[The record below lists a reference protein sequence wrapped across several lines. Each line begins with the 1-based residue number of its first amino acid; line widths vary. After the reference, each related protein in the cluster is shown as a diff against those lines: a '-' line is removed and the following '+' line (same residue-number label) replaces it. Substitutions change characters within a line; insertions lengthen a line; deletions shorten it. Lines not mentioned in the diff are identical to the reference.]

1 MTSRKFKA
9 KILEPTLILSD
20 ARNVPKYEFE
30 GLVARRAVNSKGLG
44 VYATVDVPKGTMLPI
59 LGNIMGNSFVS
70 NGRPV
75 PPFDTH
81 HWEYH
86 NHASLKGIHIDGADR
101 RHDLARSHRNVA
113 AHGLALAMLV
123 NEPSGQ
129 AVPNCIFKFNY
140 LVVVKKVS
148 AGKEL
153 LVYYGPAYAPVRA
166 PLRANYTVSARAADF
181 GVPEEV
187 QKWTFPSAKERRE
200 MLERYLAIIQMLGA
214 QQVGLKSVARK
225 KVRKTIHK

>member
-1 MTSRKFKA
+1 
-9 KILEPTLILSD
+9 
-20 ARNVPKYEFE
+20 
-30 GLVARRAVNSKGLG
+30 
-44 VYATVDVPKGTMLPI
+44 
-59 LGNIMGNSFVS
+59 MGNSFLS
-70 NGRPV
+70 NSRPV

-86 NHASLKGIHIDGADR
+86 NQASLKGIHIDGANR
-101 RHDLARSHRNVA
+101 FHDEVRSYRNVPA
-113 AHGLALAMLV
+113 QGLALAMMV

-140 LVVVKKVS
+140 LVAVKKVS

-187 QKWTFPSAKERRE
+187 HRWTFPSAKERRE
-200 MLERYLAIIQMLGA
+200 LIEQYLAIIQVIGA
-214 QQVGLKSVARK
+214 QQVARKSVARK
-225 KVRKTIHK
+225 KVRKHK